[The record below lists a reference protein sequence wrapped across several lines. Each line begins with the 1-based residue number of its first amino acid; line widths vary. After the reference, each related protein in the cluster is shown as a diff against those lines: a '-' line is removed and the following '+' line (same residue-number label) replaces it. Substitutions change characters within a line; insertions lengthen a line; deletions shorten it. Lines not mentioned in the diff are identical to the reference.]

1 MSEYK
6 NIEVNIDLFKIPSSN
21 KTKKH
26 KAQKEIKIK
35 QPLKKDN
42 KTIKH
47 KLLKYIREQQTKH
60 RENTVLNDNHF
71 NDDGETHNN
80 ENVSEFNNSVNYLNN
95 IIKNKNTTIKN
106 RATIGFQQQLPF
118 NGGSNSI
125 KFNNTIVNNKQP
137 LSTPLYGCLK
147 GGNLPTYRQIY
158 KTNKNV
164 EPINKQ
170 SYPHTVPFM
179 GSSTEHQFQLTQD
192 GGIKTNSFLPPA
204 TEIDNKAK
212 DIISKNKIDDK
223 QSIKN
228 TYILPKTKQKKT
240 IKRTF
245 NVGRSTHKPNISVLV
260 SNNSIRKN
268 ITTKAYKLKQEPIEN
283 IKKYLVKNGLIK
295 IGSPCPPDVLRNI
308 YENSELL
315 CGKIENHNT
324 ENIVYNF
331 IHEKI
336 V

>member
-6 NIEVNIDLFKIPSSN
+6 NIEVNMDLFKIPSSN
-21 KTKKH
+21 KTRKNKS
-26 KAQKEIKIK
+26 QKEIKIK
-35 QPLKKDN
+35 QTPKKDN

-47 KLLKYIREQQTKH
+47 KLLKYIREQQSKH
-60 RENTVLNDNHF
+60 SKNTVLNTPF
-71 NDDGETHNN
+71 NNNREADNN

-106 RATIGFQQQLPF
+106 RTTVGSQQQLPF
-118 NGGSNSI
+118 NDGNNTNN
-125 KFNNTIVNNKQP
+125 FNNTIVNNQQ
-137 LSTPLYGCLK
+137 SISSPLYGCLK

-158 KTNKNV
+158 KTHKNFGQ
-164 EPINKQ
+164 ENHQYHLPA
-170 SYPHTVPFM
+170 VPYM
-179 GSSTEHQFQLTQD
+179 GSSTEQRPQLIQD
-192 GGIKTNSFLPPA
+192 GGIKTKMFLPTA

-212 DIISKNKIDDK
+212 DIISKNKITDK
-223 QSIKN
+223 HSLKN
-228 TYILPKTKQKKT
+228 SYILPKTKQKKT

-245 NVGRSTHKPNISVLV
+245 NVGRSKQKPKISVLV
-260 SNNSIRKN
+260 SNNTIRKN

-295 IGSPCPPDVLRNI
+295 IGSPCPHDVLRNI